1 MRLTILVKPGS
12 RQGSKILENPDGT
25 YAVYLR
31 EKPHDG
37 EANAALLELLSEHF
51 KVPKTS
57 IKILSGLSSR
67 HKLVEL

>member
-12 RQGSKILENPDGT
+12 KQSPKILENPDGT
-25 YAVYLR
+25 YTAYLR
-31 EKPHDG
+31 AKPHDG

-51 KVPKTS
+51 QVPKTS
-57 IKILSGLSSR
+57 VKILSGLSSR